1 MERVEQRFLSVIL
14 FQWLGISVWPSPHGM
29 SWEVEDFRVKKQWR
43 NGGRMERVFV
53 LFVGASEQTDA
64 EIKIS
69 EALAKIAEEH
79 GTESVTA
86 IAIAYV
92 RSKAKNF
99 FPSVEGGKN

>member
-1 MERVEQRFLSVIL
+1 
-14 FQWLGISVWPSPHGM
+14 M
-29 SWEVEDFRVKKQWR
+29 SWEVEDFRVKKAMEER
-43 NGGRMERVFV
+43 RKNGEGIRS
-53 LFVGASEQTDA
+53 FVGASEQTDA

-99 FPSVEGGKN
+99 FRRLKEEKLRISKRTLRLSVSI